1 MKEEW
6 RKRYE
11 VKDVPLLEHCSLG
24 EEELAEL
31 DLGPAQDLFN
41 DEIIEIDNK
50 GEMPG
55 LDFLLNC
62 DIRMFCSPLISEFI
76 STADWQLCCAEQL
89 TQLDISYC
97 DLLPDLYKNL
107 PQVIEVEASCSSGSG
122 LKYCAMLHSLCKIL
136 DRLPHHAPHQD
147 RINKPSKRFP
157 RTYMPSTSQSPC

>member
-1 MKEEW
+1 MSKYGPNLLVEIRSGKFGDWLALSRFGFEEQINKLKEEW

-122 LKYCAMLHSLCKIL
+122 LNDCAM
-136 DRLPHHAPHQD
+136 
-147 RINKPSKRFP
+147 
-157 RTYMPSTSQSPC
+157 

>member
-1 MKEEW
+1 M
-6 RKRYE
+6 
-11 VKDVPLLEHCSLG
+11 
-24 EEELAEL
+24 AEL

-122 LKYCAMLHSLCKIL
+122 LYCSTTVGFNFPMIIWSVF
-136 DRLPHHAPHQD
+136 HACT
-147 RINKPSKRFP
+147 RSY
-157 RTYMPSTSQSPC
+157 TTPCTTPELQK

>member
-1 MKEEW
+1 MWPNIIWAIYK
-6 RKRYE
+6 KLI
-11 VKDVPLLEHCSLG
+11 V
-24 EEELAEL
+24 
-31 DLGPAQDLFN
+31 
-41 DEIIEIDNK
+41 IIEIDNK

-62 DIRMFCSPLISEFI
+62 DIRLFCSPLISEFI

-122 LKYCAMLHSLCKIL
+122 LFRSFRQKASVQPEITY
-136 DRLPHHAPHQD
+136 
-147 RINKPSKRFP
+147 RIN
-157 RTYMPSTSQSPC
+157 ST